1 MKSNH
6 SFFIIFYT
14 FKSLFP
20 KRILACFT
28 FFIFLK
34 MRLKINENNENNENF
49 KRRELFFYKSDFYG
63 FGGKKFLRFCRK
75 KLPDEIFFTN
85 VEAEIFKILTKKV
98 VFFGQKFEY
107 LSFYVSKKDFVWY
120 FFFTISEEFFDP
132 KTIKIGFIEKKF
144 SSFKNRVNQMVA

>member
-34 MRLKINENNENNENF
+34 MRLKITENNEKNENF

-85 VEAEIFKILTKKV
+85 VEAEIFKIL
-98 VFFGQKFEY
+98 
-107 LSFYVSKKDFVWY
+107 WY
-120 FFFTISEEFFDP
+120 FLDKNLNISASTLVKKISSGSFFLQNLRNFLPP
-132 KTIKIGFIEKKF
+132 KP
-144 SSFKNRVNQMVA
+144 

>member
-6 SFFIIFYT
+6 SFFIIFYA

-63 FGGKKFLRFCRK
+63 FGGKKFLRFCRQ
-75 KLPDEIFFTN
+75 KLPDEIFFIN
-85 VEAEIFKILTKKV
+85 VESEIFKIL
-98 VFFGQKFEY
+98 
-107 LSFYVSKKDFVWY
+107 WY
-120 FFFTISEEFFDP
+120 FLDKNLNISASMLVKKILSDTFFLQYLRNFLTP
-132 KTIKIGFIEKKF
+132 KP
-144 SSFKNRVNQMVA
+144 

>member
-6 SFFIIFYT
+6 SFFFIFYT

-63 FGGKKFLRFCRK
+63 FGVKKFLRFYRK
-75 KLPDEIFFTN
+75 KVSDEIFFTN

-107 LSFYVSKKDFVWY
+107 LSFYVSKKDFV
-120 FFFTISEEFFDP
+120 
-132 KTIKIGFIEKKF
+132 
-144 SSFKNRVNQMVA
+144 

>member
-14 FKSLFP
+14 FKSLFSI
-20 KRILACFT
+20 RILACFT

-34 MRLKINENNENNENF
+34 MRLKITENNEKNENF

-85 VEAEIFKILTKKV
+85 VEAEIFKIL
-98 VFFGQKFEY
+98 
-107 LSFYVSKKDFVWY
+107 WY
-120 FFFTISEEFFDP
+120 FLDKNLNISASMLVKKILSDTFFLQYLRNFLTP
-132 KTIKIGFIEKKF
+132 KP
-144 SSFKNRVNQMVA
+144 

>member
-20 KRILACFT
+20 IRILACFT

-34 MRLKINENNENNENF
+34 MRLKITENNEKNENF

-85 VEAEIFKILTKKV
+85 VEAEIFKFL
-98 VFFGQKFEY
+98 
-107 LSFYVSKKDFVWY
+107 SKKYHKILNISASTLVKKISSDT
-120 FFFTISEEFFDP
+120 FFLQNLRNFLTP
-132 KTIKIGFIEKKF
+132 KP
-144 SSFKNRVNQMVA
+144 